1 MILEQISGWCAGR
14 YRGGDTLFLQ
24 LFLNT
29 GKKGILFKARKRI
42 QFLGHMSVFFLDCTK
57 SVEVRIIK
65 INLLILWSYFLNIR
79 PKFSQKGQ
87 KHRPN
92 TVNYFQDYRRKGYS
106 KIKRFAFCLII
117 GSYLKFLSSKIIYT
131 SLMPVIS

>member
-65 INLLILWSYFLNIR
+65 INFIDIMVIFFEYSTQIL
-79 PKFSQKGQ
+79 
-87 KHRPN
+87 
-92 TVNYFQDYRRKGYS
+92 T
-106 KIKRFAFCLII
+106 KRAKA
-117 GSYLKFLSSKIIYT
+117 S
-131 SLMPVIS
+131 P